1 MAPFPYSPA
10 HSKIAYLQLGG
21 NGGDWRPGF
30 VPRRYY
36 GEKSEVWNMSKDT
49 TPKISRETVPQYFSR
64 GWICVSR
71 GWDSIAIEKFLP
83 IPDRV
88 MPHSGGA
95 ADVLYRRDRVK
106 EIEDSFEFK
115 VDTWRR
121 RGLHR
126 DGETLTHILQQFYVD
141 PNFIGLSKVGLLRA
155 ALWHYVERE
164 YPDESP
170 EIQKYQVGLL
180 GDCPADTKERLM
192 VNYLRHMG
200 TNYEQLVSATE
211 GRRDF
216 YVFIL
221 WQALNRI
228 AEEYPYLQKEC
239 RRQLALK
246 RNETGDFN
254 PPRGHAPYVTRAHKH
269 RLARRA
275 DRKWRRKYQHL

>member
-1 MAPFPYSPA
+1 M
-10 HSKIAYLQLGG
+10 
-21 NGGDWRPGF
+21 
-30 VPRRYY
+30 
-36 GEKSEVWNMSKDT
+36 
-49 TPKISRETVPQYFSR
+49 
-64 GWICVSR
+64 
-71 GWDSIAIEKFLP
+71 
-83 IPDRV
+83 
-88 MPHSGGA
+88 
-95 ADVLYRRDRVK
+95 
-106 EIEDSFEFK
+106 
-115 VDTWRR
+115 
-121 RGLHR
+121 
-126 DGETLTHILQQFYVD
+126 QQFYVD

-180 GDCPADTKERLM
+180 GDCPTCTKERLM

>member
-1 MAPFPYSPA
+1 
-10 HSKIAYLQLGG
+10 
-21 NGGDWRPGF
+21 
-30 VPRRYY
+30 
-36 GEKSEVWNMSKDT
+36 MSKDT

-155 ALWHYVERE
+155 AL
-164 YPDESP
+164 
-170 EIQKYQVGLL
+170 
-180 GDCPADTKERLM
+180 
-192 VNYLRHMG
+192 
-200 TNYEQLVSATE
+200 
-211 GRRDF
+211 
-216 YVFIL
+216 
-221 WQALNRI
+221 
-228 AEEYPYLQKEC
+228 
-239 RRQLALK
+239 
-246 RNETGDFN
+246 
-254 PPRGHAPYVTRAHKH
+254 
-269 RLARRA
+269 
-275 DRKWRRKYQHL
+275 

>member
-1 MAPFPYSPA
+1 
-10 HSKIAYLQLGG
+10 
-21 NGGDWRPGF
+21 
-30 VPRRYY
+30 
-36 GEKSEVWNMSKDT
+36 MSKDT

-180 GDCPADTKERLM
+180 GDCPTDTKERLM

-216 YVFIL
+216 YMFIL